1 MCELVDRPDRRVV
14 DLSPFGFPEIPVV
27 GETYAPRT
35 THGSIFHR
43 HAGCIEITLCVK
55 GSAKFDCIDRVCSL
69 LPGQVDA
76 MEATVT
82 AGNPD
87 ESFAD
92 LCAPGSHEVEVRW
105 AQQVVDAE
113 GNSKLVGYKAFMRA
127 NGKTIPGVSVEPG
140 EAGENE
146 VTLGVTRYRLV
157 KDGAEVLLIDQLNGI
172 FKFNGVDYSGGA
184 EALL

>member
-1 MCELVDRPDRRVV
+1 MAGWVDIPGAVAGSTVYCGGKLVARNATCTLPEVALTTVELKAGGTV
-14 DLSPFGFPEIPVV
+14 EMPV
-27 GETYAPRT
+27 
-35 THGSIFHR
+35 
-43 HAGCIEITLCVK
+43 
-55 GSAKFDCIDRVCSL
+55 
-69 LPGQVDA
+69 PGQADA

-127 NGKTIPGVSVEPG
+127 NGKTIPGVSIEVG

-146 VTLGVTRYRLV
+146 ITLGVTRYRLV
-157 KDGAEVLLIDQLNGI
+157 KDGAEVLLVDQLNGI
-172 FKFNGVDYSGGA
+172 FTFNGIDYSGGA
-184 EALL
+184 ESLL